1 MKKNSDPEYFTVD
14 KAFKILLEK
23 ITVPKSIELVP
34 VYESLGRILKDDVI
48 AQENI
53 PTHDSSHMDGY
64 AIRSADVTNASKK
77 NPVLLK
83 ISRSDSTLGIL
94 PHHILKKGVSYR
106 IQTGGYMPLKS
117 DAVIPIEH
125 TKIINNDLVEI
136 VEPIEKESFVYSA
149 GSDIKKGKKVLCKEQ
164 IIRVQHMGLLA
175 SLRISKISVFKRP
188 LVSIIPTGNELTDE
202 VEENRGNKENKV
214 VNTNG
219 HIISALVNELGG
231 ISIDLGVTPDN
242 AGILKRKIKHALK
255 TSDLVITIGGTSAGK
270 QDIVKSTIDSMTSSE
285 IIAHKIKLDRGRVT
299 GLAVVNKK
307 PILVMPGPIQGSLNA
322 FFVFARPLISLFSG
336 QTAFDVL
343 TIFAIMVEDWTC
355 RKKFH
360 DFRKIVYVHLIKLK
374 DKFYAKPIMGET
386 QSISLMINTNGYVT
400 VPENVTNLFKGDVV
414 EVHILPGYSYV
425 NDIHLTG

>member
-1 MKKNSDPEYFTVD
+1 MKKNSDPYFTVD
-14 KAFKILLEK
+14 KAFKILLEN
-23 ITVPKSIELVP
+23 ITVPKNIELVP
-34 VYESLGRILKDDVI
+34 VFESLGRILKDDVI

-53 PTHDSSHMDGY
+53 PTYDSSHMDGY
-64 AIRSADVTNASKK
+64 AIRSSDVTNASKK

-83 ISRSDSTLGIL
+83 ISRSESTLGIL
-94 PHHILKKGVSYR
+94 PRHILKKGEAYR

-117 DAVIPIEH
+117 DAVIPIEN

-136 VEPIEKESFVYSA
+136 VEPIEKASFVYSI

-164 IIRVQHMGLLA
+164 AIRVQHMGLLA
-175 SLRISKISVFKRP
+175 SLRISKITVFRKP
-188 LVSIIPTGNELTDE
+188 LVSIIPTGNELTDDI
-202 VEENRGNKENKV
+202 EENRENKV

-219 HIISALVNELGG
+219 PIISSLVSVLGG
-231 ISIDLGVTPDN
+231 ISIDMGITPDDV
-242 AGILKRKIKHALK
+242 GILKRKINHAVK
-255 TSDLVITIGGTSAGK
+255 TSDLIITIGGTSAGK

-307 PILVMPGPIQGSLNA
+307 PVIIMPGPIQGSLNA

-336 QTAFDVL
+336 QT
-343 TIFAIMVEDWTC
+343 TISVFAISAIMVEDWTC

-360 DFRKIVYVHLIKLK
+360 DFRKIVYVHLIKIK

-386 QSISLMINTNGYVT
+386 QSISLIVNTNGYVT

-414 EVHILPGYSYV
+414 QVNILPGYSYV
-425 NDIHLTG
+425 NDIQFTG

>member
-1 MKKNSDPEYFTVD
+1 MKKNSDPYFTVD
-14 KAFKILLEK
+14 KAFKILLEN
-23 ITVPKSIELVP
+23 ITVPKNIELVP
-34 VYESLGRILKDDVI
+34 VFESLGRILKDDVI

-53 PTHDSSHMDGY
+53 PTYDSSHMDGY
-64 AIRSADVTNASKK
+64 AIRSSDVTNASKK

-83 ISRSDSTLGIL
+83 ISRSESTLGIL
-94 PHHILKKGVSYR
+94 PRHILKKGEAYR

-117 DAVIPIEH
+117 DAVIPIEN

-136 VEPIEKESFVYSA
+136 VEPIEKASFVYSI

-164 IIRVQHMGLLA
+164 AIRVQHMGLLA
-175 SLRISKISVFKRP
+175 SLRISKITVFRKP
-188 LVSIIPTGNELTDE
+188 LVSIIPTGNELTDDI
-202 VEENRGNKENKV
+202 EENRENKV

-219 HIISALVNELGG
+219 PIISSLVSVLGG
-231 ISIDLGVTPDN
+231 ISIDMGITPDDV
-242 AGILKRKIKHALK
+242 GILKRKINHAVK
-255 TSDLVITIGGTSAGK
+255 TSDLIITIGGTSAGK

-307 PILVMPGPIQGSLNA
+307 PVIIMPGPIQGSLNA

-336 QTAFDVL
+336 QT
-343 TIFAIMVEDWTC
+343 TISVFAISAIMVEDWTC

-360 DFRKIVYVHLIKLK
+360 DFRKIVYVHLIKIK

-386 QSISLMINTNGYVT
+386 QSISLIVNTNGYVS

-414 EVHILPGYSYV
+414 QVNILPGYSYV
-425 NDIHLTG
+425 NDIQFTG

>member
-1 MKKNSDPEYFTVD
+1 MKKNSDPYFTVD
-14 KAFKILLEK
+14 KAFKILLEN
-23 ITVPKSIELVP
+23 ITVPKNIELVP
-34 VYESLGRILKDDVI
+34 VFESLGRILKDDVI

-53 PTHDSSHMDGY
+53 PTYDSSHMDGY
-64 AIRSADVTNASKK
+64 AIRSSDVTNASKK

-83 ISRSDSTLGIL
+83 ISRSESTLGIL
-94 PHHILKKGVSYR
+94 PRHILKKGEAYR

-117 DAVIPIEH
+117 DAVIPIEN

-136 VEPIEKESFVYSA
+136 VEPIEKASFVYSI

-164 IIRVQHMGLLA
+164 AIRVQHMGLLA
-175 SLRISKISVFKRP
+175 SLRISKISVFRKP
-188 LVSIIPTGNELTDE
+188 LVSIIPTGNELTDDI
-202 VEENRGNKENKV
+202 EENRENKV

-219 HIISALVNELGG
+219 PIISSLVSVLGG
-231 ISIDLGVTPDN
+231 ISIDMGITPDDV
-242 AGILKRKIKHALK
+242 GILKRKINHAVK
-255 TSDLVITIGGTSAGK
+255 TSDLIITIGGTSAGK

-307 PILVMPGPIQGSLNA
+307 PIIIMPGPIQGSLNA

-336 QTAFDVL
+336 QT
-343 TIFAIMVEDWTC
+343 TISVFAISAIMVEDWTC

-360 DFRKIVYVHLIKLK
+360 DFRKIVYVHLIKIK

-386 QSISLMINTNGYVT
+386 QSISLIVNTNGYVT

-414 EVHILPGYSYV
+414 QVNILPGYSYV
-425 NDIHLTG
+425 NDIQFTG

>member
-1 MKKNSDPEYFTVD
+1 MKKNSNAYFTVD
-14 KAFKILLEK
+14 KAFKILLEN
-23 ITVPKSIELVP
+23 ITVPKNIELVP
-34 VYESLGRILKDDVI
+34 VFESLGRILKDDVI

-53 PTHDSSHMDGY
+53 PTYDSSHMDGY
-64 AIRSADVTNASKK
+64 AIRSSDVTNASKK

-83 ISRSDSTLGIL
+83 ISRSESTLGIL
-94 PHHILKKGVSYR
+94 PRHILKKGEAYR

-117 DAVIPIEH
+117 DAVIPIEN

-136 VEPIEKESFVYSA
+136 VEPIEKASFVYST

-164 IIRVQHMGLLA
+164 AIRVQHMGLLA

-188 LVSIIPTGNELTDE
+188 LVSIIPTGNELTND
-202 VEENRGNKENKV
+202 VEENKEHKV

-219 HIISALVNELGG
+219 PIISCLVSALGG
-231 ISIDLGVTPDN
+231 ISVDMGVTPDDV
-242 AGILKRKIKHALK
+242 GILKRKINHAVK
-255 TSDLVITIGGTSAGK
+255 TSDLIITIGGTSAGK
-270 QDIVKSTIDSMTSSE
+270 QDIVKSTIDSMTSSD

-307 PILVMPGPIQGSLNA
+307 PIIIMPGPIQGSLNA

-336 QTAFDVL
+336 QT
-343 TIFAIMVEDWTC
+343 TISVFAISAIMVEDWTC

-360 DFRKIVYVHLIKLK
+360 DFRKIVYVHLIKIK

-386 QSISLMINTNGYVT
+386 QSISLIVDTNGYVT
-400 VPENVTNLFKGDVV
+400 VPENVINLFKGDVV
-414 EVHILPGYSYV
+414 QVNILPGYSYV
-425 NDIHLTG
+425 NDIQFTG

>member
-1 MKKNSDPEYFTVD
+1 MKKNSDPYFTVD
-14 KAFKILLEK
+14 KAFKILLEN
-23 ITVPKSIELVP
+23 ITVPKNIELVP
-34 VYESLGRILKDDVI
+34 VFESLGRILKDDVI

-53 PTHDSSHMDGY
+53 PTYDSSHMDGY
-64 AIRSADVTNASKK
+64 AIRSSDVTNASRK

-83 ISRSDSTLGIL
+83 ISRSESTLGIL
-94 PHHILKKGVSYR
+94 PRHILKKGEAYR

-117 DAVIPIEH
+117 DAVIPIEN

-136 VEPIEKESFVYSA
+136 VEPIEKASFVYSI

-164 IIRVQHMGLLA
+164 AIRVQHMGLLA
-175 SLRISKISVFKRP
+175 SLRISKITVFRKP
-188 LVSIIPTGNELTDE
+188 LVSIIPTGNELTDDI
-202 VEENRGNKENKV
+202 EENRENKV

-219 HIISALVNELGG
+219 PIISSLVSVLGG
-231 ISIDLGVTPDN
+231 ISIDMGITPDDV
-242 AGILKRKIKHALK
+242 GILKRKINHAVK
-255 TSDLVITIGGTSAGK
+255 TSDLIITIGGTSAGK

-307 PILVMPGPIQGSLNA
+307 PIIIMPGPIQGSLNA

-336 QTAFDVL
+336 QT
-343 TIFAIMVEDWTC
+343 TISVFAISAIMVEDWTC
-355 RKKFH
+355 RKKFY
-360 DFRKIVYVHLIKLK
+360 DFRKIVYVHLIKIK

-386 QSISLMINTNGYVT
+386 QSISLIVNTNGYVT

-414 EVHILPGYSYV
+414 QVNILPGYSYV
-425 NDIHLTG
+425 NDIQFTG